1 MEILAA
7 GDVINIDMDGLTAY
21 QPAATVEIF
30 VLKTFRANT
39 WGVYVGFQN
48 GTTTSATYNG
58 AANSVANRSADWNK
72 FCITNA
78 EYYYQSSGTAGTG
91 FSGIQIK

>member
-1 MEILAA
+1 MP
-7 GDVINIDMDGLTAY
+7 VVT
-21 QPAATVEIF
+21 PAAQITLTGYRSGVLPLL
-30 VLKTFRANT
+30 LKTFRANT

>member
-21 QPAATVEIF
+21 QPAATVEIY
-30 VLKTFRANT
+30 VLKTFRADADN
-39 WGVYVGFQN
+39 VEVGFQN
-48 GTTTSATYNG
+48 GTNTSNNYNNASASATD
-58 AANSVANRSADWNK
+58 RTADWNK

-78 EYYYQSSGTAGTG
+78 EYYYQSTGSVGTG

>member
-21 QPAATVEIF
+21 QPAAGVEIF

-39 WGVYVGFQN
+39 WAVYLGFQN
-48 GTTTSATYNG
+48 GTTTSATYSG
-58 AANSVANRSADWNK
+58 AINSTANRSADWNK

-78 EYYYQSSGTAGTG
+78 EYYYVSASVTGSG